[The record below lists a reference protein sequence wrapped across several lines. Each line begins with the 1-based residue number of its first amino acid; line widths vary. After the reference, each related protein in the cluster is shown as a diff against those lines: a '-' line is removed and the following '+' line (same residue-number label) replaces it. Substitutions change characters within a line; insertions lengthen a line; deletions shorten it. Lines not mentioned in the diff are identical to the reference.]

1 MRTTL
6 TIDDDIALRLEKLRK
21 AKGESLKSVV
31 NAALRAGIQQ
41 LTAARKTPAT
51 TYSLPS
57 VSLGGCRLGSL
68 VSISDALAIAEGEQH
83 R

>member
-6 TIDDDIALRLEKLRK
+6 TIDDDIALRLEHLRK

-31 NAALRAGIQQ
+31 NAALRAGVQQ
-41 LTAARKTPAT
+41 LAAAGRKPHKKYTM
-51 TYSLPS
+51 PS
-57 VSLGGCRLGSL
+57 VSLGGCKIGSL
-68 VSISDALAIAEGEQH
+68 VSVSEALAIAEGEQY